1 MQNTTKVPKQEI
13 NVFQRCAIAR
23 PAHRKESNR
32 IGTETEQR
40 KEIETRKKAQ
50 AKTKISRREKALLEH
65 KGTVSISRGF
75 QISIS
80 QCH

>member
-40 KEIETRKKAQ
+40 KEIETRKKA
-50 AKTKISRREKALLEH
+50 LLEH